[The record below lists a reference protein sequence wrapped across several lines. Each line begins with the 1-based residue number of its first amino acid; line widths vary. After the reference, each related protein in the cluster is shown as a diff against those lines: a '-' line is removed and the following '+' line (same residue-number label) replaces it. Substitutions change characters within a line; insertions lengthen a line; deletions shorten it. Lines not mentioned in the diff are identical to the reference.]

1 VNAGMAAGFAAVV
14 NAVATAASTTL
25 LARIGFLQ
33 VSQALQALLTGFA
46 PPLSQSH
53 VPLILGSSGTRRF
66 EGSATGGAFFSSL
79 YSK

>member
-1 VNAGMAAGFAAVV
+1 MNAGMATGFAAIV
-14 NAVATAASTTL
+14 NAVATAASTPL

-33 VSQALQALLTGFA
+33 ASQALLTGFA

-53 VPLILGSSGTRRF
+53 VPLIIGSSGTRRF